1 MYIEHPLLGSRS
13 IDEFIYY
20 GDASL
25 LKRPFFNHNKILE
38 KFHKYL
44 YLRKNPNGIHSEL
57 WFHLYGDRSWLI
69 VERDTKTHE
78 IRNVILANK
87 ELGLNDEKKI

>member
-25 LKRPFFNHNKILE
+25 LKRPVFNQNKILE
-38 KFHKYL
+38 KFPNDCEFIIPVGYKGNDLIDYL
-44 YLRKNPNGIHSEL
+44 SIT
-57 WFHLYGDRSWLI
+57 
-69 VERDTKTHE
+69 VEVE
-78 IRNVILANK
+78 
-87 ELGLNDEKKI
+87 